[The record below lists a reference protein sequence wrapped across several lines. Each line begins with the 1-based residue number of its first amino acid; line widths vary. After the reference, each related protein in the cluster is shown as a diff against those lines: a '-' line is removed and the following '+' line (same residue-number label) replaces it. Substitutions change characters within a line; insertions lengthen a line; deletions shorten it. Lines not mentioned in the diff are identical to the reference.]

1 MRRLATALL
10 LGWAVAPAGLLAQG
24 GGLAV
29 QLAVLVVDQDS
40 RPIEGA
46 QGIVNRL
53 VATTGPDGMLYFAG
67 LAPGQY
73 QLTTRAV
80 GYRVDVQQVA
90 VTDQVT
96 TRVIVKLLP
105 MPLRLPPVIVSA
117 VRPGLYGVV
126 SNTRLEPLIG
136 VEIRLLGRSGRTI
149 RTDSAGRFSYP
160 KARGAYL
167 VRFSAKGH
175 EERRFGVTVPDEG
188 GQEMLVQLGD
198 DPSYEGA
205 SNQQRFAERAQQ
217 AVIAWSNRRNALT
230 RTDLARYGSSSICDV
245 PAIRAAMRRAT
256 RGPMDRACA
265 VRANEVELVVWGAN
279 SCFIPSTD
287 ESTLAVAQ
295 SFRPRNATGPGGVI
309 RNSMGERPPSR
320 SCPPYF
326 RVFAGQ

>member
-1 MRRLATALL
+1 MRRLVAALL
-10 LGWAVAPAGLLAQG
+10 LGWTVAPAGLLAQG
-24 GGLAV
+24 GG
-29 QLAVLVVDQDS
+29 LAVLVVDQDS

-46 QGIVNRL
+46 QGIVNRM
-53 VATTGPDGMLYFAG
+53 VATTGADGMLYFPG

-73 QLTTRAV
+73 QLATRSV
-80 GYRVDVQQVA
+80 GYRMDVRQVE
-90 VTDQVT
+90 VTGEVT
-96 TRVIVKLLP
+96 TRVIVKMMRL
-105 MPLRLPPVIVSA
+105 PLRLPPVIVSA

-126 SNTRLEPLIG
+126 SNTRLEPLAG
-136 VEIRLLGRSGRTI
+136 VEVRLLGRGGRTI
-149 RTDSAGRFSYP
+149 RTDSAGRFSHP
-160 KARGAYL
+160 GAMGAYL

-198 DPSYEGA
+198 DPSYEGP
-205 SNQQRFAERAQQ
+205 SNQQRYMERAQSYL
-217 AVIAWSNRRNALT
+217 IAWSNRRNALT
-230 RTDLARYGSSSICDV
+230 RSDLAQYGTRSICDV
-245 PAIRAAMRRAT
+245 PAIRTAMRQAT

-295 SFRPRNATGPGGVI
+295 SFRPRNATGPDGVI